1 MKKFVLILFF
11 AVIILLVGYMPDFE
25 NVRENKEKLESN
37 YEYNI
42 FDYYPIIGHALYG
55 INNESYGNCLECL
68 EEGYKKGIRL
78 IEADFLFTSDNDLVL
93 NRRWKNKIMTS
104 DKFLKTKAFKK
115 YTSLNISMLLEKM
128 MEYKD
133 IYVIIDTKE
142 DEYGKSVYSVYERII
157 EEAGKVDDSLPER
170 FIPQYYNYEMFYK
183 LKNIYDF
190 KYDMVTL
197 YKWPYLDINMIVN
210 FCIQKDIDAIT
221 IPIWTYNDNIFT
233 KENWQ
238 SLRDSNIKVYVH
250 TINDPEEYDLL
261 KISGVDGI
269 YTDFLN

>member
-104 DKFLKTKAFKK
+104 DKFLKTKAFK
-115 YTSLNISMLLEKM
+115 NIL
-128 MEYKD
+128 
-133 IYVIIDTKE
+133 
-142 DEYGKSVYSVYERII
+142 
-157 EEAGKVDDSLPER
+157 
-170 FIPQYYNYEMFYK
+170 
-183 LKNIYDF
+183 
-190 KYDMVTL
+190 
-197 YKWPYLDINMIVN
+197 
-210 FCIQKDIDAIT
+210 
-221 IPIWTYNDNIFT
+221 
-233 KENWQ
+233 
-238 SLRDSNIKVYVH
+238 H
-250 TINDPEEYDLL
+250 
-261 KISGVDGI
+261 
-269 YTDFLN
+269 

>member
-197 YKWPYLDINMIVN
+197 YKWPNINYTEIIN
-210 FCIQKDIDAIT
+210 FCINENIEAIT

>member
-1 MKKFVLILFF
+1 MKKFVVILFF
-11 AVIILLVGYMPDFE
+11 AIIILLVDYMPDFK
-25 NVRENKEKLESN
+25 NVIENKEKQGSN
-37 YEYNI
+37 YQYNI

-55 INNESYGNCLECL
+55 INNKSYGNCLECL

-78 IEADFLFTSDNDLVL
+78 IEADFLFTSDGDLILNHFWEDKVL
-93 NRRWKNKIMTS
+93 DKKTFLNNKIYG
-104 DKFLKTKAFKK
+104 K
-115 YTSLNISMLLEKM
+115 YTPMNLSMLLEKM

-133 IYVIIDTKE
+133 IYIIVDTKE
-142 DEYGKSVYSVYERII
+142 DEYGNDIYKLYRQLI
-157 EEAGKVDDSLPER
+157 EDAGKIDDSLPER
-170 FIPQYYNYEMFYK
+170 FIPQYYNYEMYYK

-210 FCIQKDIDAIT
+210 FCIQEDIDAIT
-221 IPIWTYNDNIFT
+221 IPSWVYTDEFISNDVW
-233 KENWQ
+233 KA
-238 SLRDSNIKVYVH
+238 LRDSNIKVYVH
-250 TINDPEEYDLL
+250 TINDQEEYDLL